1 MNGFSLLK
9 NTNAYKIF
17 NGDKKRGTLSH
28 AYLIVSEDKLFLENY
43 LKIFAKALV
52 CSESEPCNTCRTC
65 ALIDKKGY
73 TDVIF
78 YPKGKKIVVA
88 DVDELIEKSF
98 YKPLEGDKKVFV
110 LSDVAE
116 MTVQAQNKLL
126 KTLEEPPKNTY
137 LLLGAT
143 SVYPLLSTVLSRCKR
158 LDINSFL
165 EDELYNYLSSTL
177 EDGDKLKSAV
187 RLSNGKLG
195 EALNRYETGEGT
207 LAEELA
213 YKALVGL
220 KTSGQIA
227 GFSKEITKEILKD
240 FISSLASLTSLA
252 ISVLVNGKS
261 DVSDRVIGVSN
272 ALSVGALIHIQ
283 DRLRQAEKA
292 VYFNGNLT
300 AVVDGVL
307 FGIVEGKFKW
317 SK

>member
-28 AYLIVSEDKLFLENY
+28 AYLIVSDDKLFLENY
-43 LKIFAKALV
+43 LKNFAKVLS
-52 CSESEPCNTCRTC
+52 CNESEPCNSCRIC
-65 ALIDKKGY
+65 SLIDKKSY

-98 YKPLEGDKKVFV
+98 FKPLESDKKIFV

-137 LLLGAT
+137 LILGAT

-158 LDINSFL
+158 LDIKPFL
-165 EDELYNYLSSTL
+165 EEEIYAYLSSSL
-177 EDGDKLKSAV
+177 GESEKLKSAV
-187 RLSNGKLG
+187 RLSGGRLG
-195 EALNRYETGEGT
+195 EAINRYETGEGT
-207 LAEELA
+207 IAEELA
-213 YKALVGL
+213 YSALTSL
-220 KTSGQIA
+220 KTSA
-227 GFSKEITKEILKD
+227 DVASFTSKITKELLKD
-240 FISSLASLTSLA
+240 FISSLANLVSLA
-252 ISVLVNGKS
+252 TAYLINGGDASNK
-261 DVSDRVIGVSN
+261 VKGVAS

-283 DRLRQAEKA
+283 DKLRTAEKA

-300 AVVDGVL
+300 AVVDGIL
-307 FGIVEGKFKW
+307 FGVVEGKFKW